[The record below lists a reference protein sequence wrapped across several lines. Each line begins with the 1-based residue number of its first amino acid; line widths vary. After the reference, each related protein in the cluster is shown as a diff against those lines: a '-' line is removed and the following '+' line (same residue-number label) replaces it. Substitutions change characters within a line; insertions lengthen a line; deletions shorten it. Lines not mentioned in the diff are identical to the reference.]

1 VFSNQSSSSDL
12 VATTPPVTPEK
23 KPSARSAGST
33 FSSLMLK
40 DYEAIPAVGAY
51 FEVRVAL
58 SVNPGHFAVSQS
70 SAN

>member
-1 VFSNQSSSSDL
+1 
-12 VATTPPVTPEK
+12 
-23 KPSARSAGST
+23 
-33 FSSLMLK
+33 MLK

>member
-1 VFSNQSSSSDL
+1 
-12 VATTPPVTPEK
+12 
-23 KPSARSAGST
+23 
-33 FSSLMLK
+33 MLK

-58 SVNPGHFAVSQS
+58 SVNPGHFAVSQL